1 MVLFRKQSNP
11 LEERLKAIE
20 RERRALRDRLEQLQS
35 MPDLSGPGP
44 SAPRLRD
51 PVFPDRRARAAAPS
65 AAPVT
70 PAAPE
75 PAPVLSAVVE
85 READL
90 SPEDAQ
96 SLDFAPGPDGVAIK
110 HAAMPRIQRIG
121 MVQPYASQRSA
132 TLPDTIDEPEHD
144 RLRNYLGNGGGL
156 HRLRED
162 RKTRGN
168 QRAKA
173 IFMAGM
179 VCLLAWIL
187 FRMVT

>member
-1 MVLFRKQSNP
+1 MVLFRKPSNP

-20 RERRALRDRLEQLQS
+20 RERRALRDRLEALQS
-35 MPDLSGPGP
+35 MPDPIVPGP
-44 SAPRLRD
+44 SSPRLRD
-51 PVFPDRRARAAAPS
+51 PVFPDRRARAAAVSP
-65 AAPVT
+65 AP
-70 PAAPE
+70 PEPPAPE
-75 PAPVLSAVVE
+75 SSPVVE
-85 READL
+85 RETDL
-90 SPEDAQ
+90 PGDAS

-110 HAAMPRIQRIG
+110 HAAMPRIQRMG